1 MDKKLSTKNY
11 VLLASLLFGLFF
23 GAGNLIFPALMGQ
36 MAGEHT
42 AAATLGFVIT
52 GVGLPLLGIIAI
64 SLSRSEGLY
73 DLGCKV
79 SRPYS
84 LFFTCLLYL
93 TIGPFFAI
101 PRTATV
107 PYTVGVVPAL
117 HKDSPVVLGIFSL
130 CFFAVVLWFAL
141 RPSNILDNVGKYI
154 NPIFLVF
161 LAVLLV
167 MCFVNPMGSISS
179 AKPTGEYVTHPFFR
193 GFVEGYNTM
202 DALASLAF
210 GIIIINSV
218 RNLGVKEPKNIAKS
232 TAFAGVGCA
241 VLMAVIYFALVFAG
255 AQSRGIFKVQPDG
268 GTLLNKIADHY
279 MGGLGA
285 TFLAITITLACLKTA
300 IGLVTACAET
310 FGKMFPNKLSYK
322 AWATLFTAVSF
333 LFANF
338 GLVKIIAYSIPVLMF
353 LYPLTIAIILV
364 SVIGGLFKYNP
375 TVYRWTIGFTM
386 IPAIFDGLKSL
397 PEKTI
402 ASLHLEKALATV
414 NEILPLSD
422 IGMDW
427 VVPSLIGFV
436 LGLLIYL
443 VKKVIAWY
451 KKRKHN

>member
-1 MDKKLSTKNY
+1 
-11 VLLASLLFGLFF
+11 
-23 GAGNLIFPALMGQ
+23 
-36 MAGEHT
+36 
-42 AAATLGFVIT
+42 
-52 GVGLPLLGIIAI
+52 
-64 SLSRSEGLY
+64 
-73 DLGCKV
+73 
-79 SRPYS
+79 
-84 LFFTCLLYL
+84 
-93 TIGPFFAI
+93 
-101 PRTATV
+101 
-107 PYTVGVVPAL
+107 
-117 HKDSPVVLGIFSL
+117 
-130 CFFAVVLWFAL
+130 
-141 RPSNILDNVGKYI
+141 
-154 NPIFLVF
+154 
-161 LAVLLV
+161 
-167 MCFVNPMGSISS
+167 MCFVNPMGSVSS

-338 GLVKIIAYSIPVLMF
+338 GLVKIIVYSIPVLMF

-364 SVIGGLFKYNP
+364 SIVGGLFKYSP

-386 IPAIFDGLKSL
+386 IPAIFDGLKNL
-397 PEKTI
+397 PAETV
-402 ASLHLEKALATV
+402 AALHLDGALKKIA
-414 NEILPLSD
+414 EILPLSD

-436 LGLLIYL
+436 LGLIFYV
-443 VKKVIAWY
+443 VKKDKGTATA
-451 KKRKHN
+451 